1 MKFKKI
7 RLTFKN
13 FDWLLFIT
21 VCFLIILG
29 IILIYGVALGS
40 QSALNLL
47 NFKKQIV
54 FFILGII
61 VLFFIAIF
69 FDYRVL
75 VKYNAWL
82 YALGVILL
90 VAVLF
95 FGKTIRVT
103 TGWFEFGPLSF

>member
-1 MKFKKI
+1 MPTSS
-7 RLTFKN
+7 LS
-13 FDWLLFIT
+13 
-21 VCFLIILG
+21 IL
-29 IILIYGVALGS
+29 Y
-40 QSALNLL
+40 LNLL

-95 FGKTIRVT
+95 FGNTIRGT
-103 TGWFEFGPLSF
+103 TGWFEFGSLSFQPVEFVKLFLIIYFSNF